1 MIYIVCVIIGI
12 LVGGLGIYFVLKPK
26 LKTVQQIDQ
35 QTLDQNQKI
44 QQENKQLVQDNIK
57 FSKDKISLESKVE
70 ELKNSITNLEEQ
82 ADKAATSLYEKS
94 MSVMQERLANSA
106 EKLGENYQV
115 SEKLYQEE
123 YFSLMEE
130 LTENFQKEMINK
142 QESLRLIED
151 KLLDIGRKF
160 AAAVEANKRAQAMEE
175 QENFYRLQLSKDDL
189 NEIIK
194 LREIVPFLRNQ
205 EPLNKV
211 IWKVYYEKAYTDL
224 VGRVVGKGQKTGIY
238 KITNTQNQ
246 MCYVG
251 QAVDVSNRWKQHIK
265 RGIGAETPT
274 KNKLYPVMME
284 VGVENFTFE
293 LIEEC
298 VPAQLNEREKYWQEF
313 FKAKEFGYS
322 IK

>member
-1 MIYIVCVIIGI
+1 MFYIICVIIGI
-12 LVGGLGIYFVLKPK
+12 IIGGLGIYFILRPK
-26 LKTVQQIDQ
+26 LETTQKINQQI
-35 QTLDQNQKI
+35 LDQNQEI
-44 QQENKQLVQDNIK
+44 QKENKKLTEDSVQLSNY
-57 FSKDKISLESKVE
+57 KISLESRVE

-94 MSVMQERLANSA
+94 MSAMQERLANSA
-106 EKLGENYQV
+106 EKLSENYQT

-130 LTENFQKEMINK
+130 LSENFQKEIMNK
-142 QESLRLIED
+142 QESLKLIED
-151 KLLDIGRKF
+151 KLIDISKKF
-160 AAAVEANKRAQAMEE
+160 SAAVEANKRTQAMEK

-189 NEIIK
+189 NEIHK
-194 LREIVPFLRNQ
+194 LNEIAPFLRNQ

-224 VGRVVGKGQKTGIY
+224 IGRVIGKNQKTGIY
-238 KITNTQNQ
+238 KITNIQNK
-246 MCYVG
+246 MCYVS
-251 QAVDVSNRWKQHIK
+251 QAVNVANRWKQHIK

-284 VGVENFTFE
+284 IGVENFTFE

-298 VPAQLNEREKYWQEF
+298 SSSQLDEREKYWQEF

>member
-12 LVGGLGIYFVLKPK
+12 LVGGLSVYFVLKPK
-26 LKTVQQIDQ
+26 LKVVQQKNQEILDWNQ
-35 QTLDQNQKI
+35 QIKE
-44 QQENKQLVQDNIK
+44 ENKKLQTINFQFTNEKAVLSATVK
-57 FSKDKISLESKVE
+57 

-82 ADKAATSLYEKS
+82 ADKAATSIYEKS
-94 MSVMQERLANSA
+94 MSAMQERLANSA

-130 LTENFQKEMINK
+130 LTKNFQKEMINK
-142 QESLRLIED
+142 QEALRLIED

-160 AAAVEANKRAQAMEE
+160 AAAVEANKRAQAMGE

-194 LREIVPFLRNQ
+194 LREIAPFLRNQ

-224 VGRVVGKGQKTGIY
+224 IGRVIGKGQKTGIY
-238 KITNTQNQ
+238 KITNTHNQ

-251 QAVDVSNRWKQHIK
+251 QAVK
-265 RGIGAETPT
+265 IG
-274 KNKLYPVMME
+274 
-284 VGVENFTFE
+284 
-293 LIEEC
+293 
-298 VPAQLNEREKYWQEF
+298 R
-313 FKAKEFGYS
+313 
-322 IK
+322 